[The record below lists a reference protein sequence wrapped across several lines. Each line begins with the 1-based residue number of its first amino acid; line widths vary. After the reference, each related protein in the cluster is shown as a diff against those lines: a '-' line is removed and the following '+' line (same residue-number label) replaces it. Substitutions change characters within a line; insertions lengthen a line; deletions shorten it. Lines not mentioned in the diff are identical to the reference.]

1 MLAVF
6 NCAISWNRPRFGK
19 AGEIRKTAWSWTG
32 RKAVWVINV
41 TYKTIAPVRVTK
53 KLSRLE
59 TTEQGHVIFRPCQP
73 EIKTGPNH
81 FKVDESPG

>member
-1 MLAVF
+1 MPY
-6 NCAISWNRPRFGK
+6 RGK
-19 AGEIRKTAWSWTG
+19 GHGSEKPERYVKQRGPG

-53 KLSRLE
+53 KLPRLE

-73 EIKTGPNH
+73 EIETGPNH